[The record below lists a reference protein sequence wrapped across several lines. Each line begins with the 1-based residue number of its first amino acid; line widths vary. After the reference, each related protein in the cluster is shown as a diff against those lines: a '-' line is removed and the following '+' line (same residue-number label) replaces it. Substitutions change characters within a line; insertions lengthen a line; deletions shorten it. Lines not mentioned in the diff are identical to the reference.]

1 MANKKRSS
9 VIEYRN
15 YYLHPEFPVLLLS
28 GEHWRISD
36 VPSGRLHFH
45 NCTEIGIC
53 HSDSGTMEIMGVK
66 HRFQAGDIVMIP
78 QNIPHTTYSDKGCA
92 SHWSYI
98 FLDPSTVF
106 QGILPDTRDREI
118 SFGARLEK
126 SPVIC
131 GADHPELMPIAE
143 SAIKELETRQPGFQI
158 AARSLLVSLLIKIWR
173 IQTDM
178 SKEAQSDAQES
189 PSAANLLII
198 EPALNY
204 IEKNYPENFAIDTLA
219 DQCHFSLTHFRRV
232 FLQIMGRG
240 PLEYLNNTRI
250 FKACYLLRSTEDSIL
265 SISEA
270 VGFRSIATFN
280 RRFMEL
286 MQTTPRSY
294 RAGMQRSEKHNE
306 KQIIM
311 EFSGW
316 LMPER

>member
-1 MANKKRSS
+1 MGKKKSSS

-98 FLDPSTVF
+98 FLDPTTVF
-106 QGILPDTRDREI
+106 KNILPDARDREI
-118 SFGARLEK
+118 SYTARLEK
-126 SPVIC
+126 NPIIS
-131 GADHPELMPIAE
+131 GTRYPELLPIAE
-143 SAIKELETRQPGFQI
+143 SAIKELEGGKPGFQI
-158 AARSLLVSLLIKIWR
+158 AARGLLVALLIKIWR
-173 IQTDM
+173 IQNDM
-178 SKEAQSDAQES
+178 AGEKQTETAES
-189 PSAANLLII
+189 ASAANLLVI
-198 EPALNY
+198 EPALNF
-204 IEKNYPENFAIDTLA
+204 IDKNYSENFAIDILA

-250 FKACYLLRSTEDSIL
+250 FKACYLLRSTEDSII

-280 RRFMEL
+280 RRFLEL
-286 MQTTPRSY
+286 MQTTPRAY
-294 RAGMQRSEKHNE
+294 RAGMQRSGKHNE
-306 KQIIM
+306 KQTIM